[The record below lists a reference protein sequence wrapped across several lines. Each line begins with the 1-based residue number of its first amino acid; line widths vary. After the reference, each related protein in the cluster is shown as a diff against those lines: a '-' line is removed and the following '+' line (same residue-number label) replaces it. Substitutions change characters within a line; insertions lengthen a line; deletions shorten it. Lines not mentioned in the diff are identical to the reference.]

1 MELVRARLDSQ
12 RATSA
17 YKHKD
22 TGVPTF
28 LVGGVAA
35 SSIASGV
42 RGAASAAGGS
52 VTAAVIATAVIF
64 ALLAAASWAILR
76 GAAVARRR
84 IRLTVERPLAALY
97 ETIGLCGRPPRDNA
111 RLVALYA
118 ILLTVVAGLV
128 VPAGVVYV
136 ATRL

>member
-1 MELVRARLDSQ
+1 
-12 RATSA
+12 
-17 YKHKD
+17 
-22 TGVPTF
+22 
-28 LVGGVAA
+28 
-35 SSIASGV
+35 
-42 RGAASAAGGS
+42 
-52 VTAAVIATAVIF
+52 
-64 ALLAAASWAILR
+64 
-76 GAAVARRR
+76 
-84 IRLTVERPLAALY
+84 VERPLTALY

>member
-1 MELVRARLDSQ
+1 MP
-12 RATSA
+12 
-17 YKHKD
+17 
-22 TGVPTF
+22 G
-28 LVGGVAA
+28 
-35 SSIASGV
+35 
-42 RGAASAAGGS
+42 
-52 VTAAVIATAVIF
+52 
-64 ALLAAASWAILR
+64 
-76 GAAVARRR
+76 
-84 IRLTVERPLAALY
+84 LAALY